1 MTGGKA
7 PAFRTLA
14 WAHLRTGVERAVF
27 AVVAGGAGHWWTAAA
42 ARAAGVG
49 ELDADH
55 NLRRFEAAGIV
66 EQQAGRAGRRYRY
79 SNEMDLQADSDVDQ
93 ELRDPIC
100 GIRRRRHAAC
110 RPGPRPCRAVLLDPV
125 PHSLAAHPAGRPATV
140 TAVAERA
147 RPCQPDLGLERL
159 TPRSTTASSRR
170 CETTAQPT

>member
-66 EQQAGRAGRRYRY
+66 EQQAGRSGRRYRY

-100 GIRRRRHAAC
+100 GM
-110 RPGPRPCRAVLLDPV
+110 PVAVDT
-125 PHSLAAHPAGRPATV
+125 PH
-140 TAVAERA
+140 VAEDRGRVVRFCSIPCLTRWQRTQRGDR
-147 RPCQPDLGLERL
+147 RP
-159 TPRSTTASSRR
+159 
-170 CETTAQPT
+170 